1 MCFSLNYFSRRNSCL
16 TLFYNCLANTDT
28 NICDIRS
35 NTRFTGSF
43 SCDFQ
48 LLQLDFE
55 TGCASVLL
63 ERDTWTGDTESVIE
77 VFRMGRKCRVPLI
90 NFAFATLVS
99 RSGNHLCNST
109 WIISAEWLL
118 NSTDSYQWLGWFIGQ
133 VQTRGDYQEILRSCL
148 IDCHLARSI
157 KIKAFAFLDSCDFSI
172 IANIIRHISR

>member
-16 TLFYNCLANTDT
+16 ILLCKYSAIADT
-28 NICDIRS
+28 IYDIRPD
-35 NTRFTGSF
+35 TWFTGSF

-55 TGCASVLL
+55 TGCASVLF
-63 ERDTWTGDTESVIE
+63 ERDTWTRDTEFVIE
-77 VFRMGRKCRVPLI
+77 VFRMSRKCRVPLI

-109 WIISAEWLL
+109 WIISAKWLL

-133 VQTRGDYQEILRSCL
+133 VQTWGDYQEILRSCL
-148 IDCHLARSI
+148 IDCHFASSI
-157 KIKAFAFLDSCDFSI
+157 KIKAFAFLDSYDFSI
-172 IANIIRHISR
+172 TVNIVSHISR